1 MQQERREKLLVLW
14 LLASAFGI
22 MFAVLSWAQEA
33 SLLPPADELGAWKG
47 VIAVVTGLILY
58 FSWQRTSPEGRATSE
73 LGRWPIIC
81 EIPVQWGDS

>member
-14 LLASAFGI
+14 LLTSAFGI

-58 FSWQRTSPEGRATSE
+58 WLVAKD
-73 LGRWPIIC
+73 
-81 EIPVQWGDS
+81 IPGGPGDV